1 MGNILYIMSIL
12 LGEKMDVIT
21 AQLTDLVEAINMIK
35 SAKSADLSGWE
46 AIVMIMFIV
55 KDLLIIGGILGTII
69 WFIKKRNN
77 DKITT
82 KNSNGS

>member
-77 DKITT
+77 
-82 KNSNGS
+82 N

>member
-1 MGNILYIMSIL
+1 MGNILYIMSII
-12 LGEKMDVIT
+12 LGEKMNVIT

-77 DKITT
+77 DTRTT
-82 KNSNGS
+82 EKQ

>member
-1 MGNILYIMSIL
+1 MEQI
-12 LGEKMDVIT
+12 IT

-35 SAKSADLSGWE
+35 TAKSAGLSGWE

-69 WFIKKRNN
+69 WFIKNRNG
-77 DKITT
+77 DF
-82 KNSNGS
+82 

>member
-1 MGNILYIMSIL
+1 MEQI
-12 LGEKMDVIT
+12 IT

-35 SAKSADLSGWE
+35 TAKSSGLSGWE

-69 WFIKKRNN
+69 WFIKNRNG
-77 DKITT
+77 DDTRTT
-82 KNSNGS
+82 D

>member
-1 MGNILYIMSIL
+1 ML
-12 LGEKMDVIT
+12 T

-55 KDLLIIGGILGTII
+55 KDLLIMGGILGTII
-69 WFIKKRNN
+69 WYIRGKK
-77 DKITT
+77 
-82 KNSNGS
+82 

>member
-77 DKITT
+77 DKRTT
-82 KNSNGS
+82 EKQ

>member
-69 WFIKKRNN
+69 WFVKKRNN
-77 DKITT
+77 
-82 KNSNGS
+82 N

>member
-55 KDLLIIGGILGTII
+55 KDLLIMGGILGTII

-77 DKITT
+77 
-82 KNSNGS
+82 N

>member
-77 DKITT
+77 DTRTT
-82 KNSNGS
+82 EKQ

>member
-1 MGNILYIMSIL
+1 MGNILYIMSII
-12 LGEKMDVIT
+12 LGEKMNVIT

-77 DKITT
+77 
-82 KNSNGS
+82 N